1 MTITKAKYMK
11 NGADDNNTSIEMTK
25 NGNVYYVP
33 LSTTNTDY
41 QNILKWV
48 ADGNTIESAD

>member
-11 NGADDNNTSIEMTK
+11 NGPDNNNTSVEMTK
-25 NGNVYYVP
+25 DGNVYYVP

-48 ADGNTIESAD
+48 ADGNTIEEAE